1 MPQIVL
7 QKVIADAGV
16 ASRRASEEF
25 ITAGKVKV
33 NNEIVT
39 KLGTRVDPEKDTVE
53 VSGKVLDR
61 SEEKVYFILNKPKGI
76 VSSAS
81 DDRGRETVLDLIDTD
96 KRIVP
101 VGRLDIDTTG
111 LLLLTND
118 GDLVHKLT
126 HPKFENKKEYEA
138 IVQIPQDWDK
148 ETLETVLKKMEKGV
162 KINNNFKTSPAKI
175 NIIDQK
181 SNDRFRIS
189 VTIHEGHKHQ
199 VRQMIDVAGMT
210 SVDLRRVKVGS
221 IELGNLFEGSY
232 RELTN
237 AEVENLKK

>member
-1 MPQIVL
+1 MSQIVL
-7 QKVIADAGV
+7 QKAIADAGI
-16 ASRRASEEF
+16 ASRRASEEL
-25 ITAGKVKV
+25 ISSGKVKV
-33 NNEIVT
+33 NNEVMT
-39 KLGTRVDPEKDTVE
+39 KLGTRVDPEKDTIE
-53 VSGKVLDR
+53 VNGKVLNK

-76 VSSAS
+76 VSSAN
-81 DDRGRETVLDLIDTD
+81 DDRGRETVVDLIDTD

-111 LLLLTND
+111 LIILTND

-138 IVQIPQDWDK
+138 IIQIPQDWD
-148 ETLETVLKKMEKGV
+148 EEVLERVIKKMEKGV
-162 KINNNFKTSPAKI
+162 KIANDFETSESKI
-175 NIIDQK
+175 IIIDKK

-210 SVDLRRVKVGS
+210 VVDLRRVRVGS
-221 IELGNLFEGSY
+221 LGLGTLFEGSY

-237 AEVENLKK
+237 QEVIELKG

>member
-1 MPQIVL
+1 MSNIVL
-7 QKVIADAGV
+7 QKAIADAGI
-16 ASRRASEEF
+16 ASRRASEEL
-25 ITAGKVKV
+25 ISSGKVKV
-33 NNEIVT
+33 NNKVVT
-39 KLGTRVDPEKDTVE
+39 KLGTRVDPEKDSIE
-53 VSGKVLDR
+53 VNGKIIDR
-61 SEEKVYFILNKPKGI
+61 PEQKVYFLLNKPKGI
-76 VSSAS
+76 ICSVQ
-81 DDRGRETVLDLIDTD
+81 DDRGRKTVVDLIETD

-111 LLLLTND
+111 LIILTND

-138 IVQIPQDWDK
+138 IIQIPQDWDK
-148 ETLETVLKKMEKGV
+148 EVLERVIKKMEKGV
-162 KINNNFKTSPAKI
+162 KIANDFETSESKI
-175 NIIDQK
+175 IIIDKK

-210 SVDLRRVKVGS
+210 VVDLRRVRVGS
-221 IELGNLFEGSY
+221 LGLGTLFEGSY

-237 AEVENLKK
+237 QEVIELKG

>member
-1 MPQIVL
+1 MSNIVL
-7 QKVIADAGV
+7 QKAIADAGI
-16 ASRRASEEF
+16 ASRRASEEL
-25 ITAGKVKV
+25 ISSGKVKV
-33 NNEIVT
+33 NNKVVT
-39 KLGTRVDPEKDTVE
+39 KLGTRVDPEKDSIE
-53 VSGKVLDR
+53 VNGKIIDR
-61 SEEKVYFILNKPKGI
+61 PEQKVYFLLNKPKGI
-76 VSSAS
+76 ICSVQ
-81 DDRGRETVLDLIDTD
+81 DDRGRKTVVDLIETD

-111 LLLLTND
+111 LIILTND

-138 IVQIPQDWDK
+138 IIQIPQDWDK
-148 ETLETVLKKMEKGV
+148 EVLERVIKKMEKGV
-162 KINNNFKTSPAKI
+162 KIANDFETSESKI
-175 NIIDQK
+175 IIIDKK

-210 SVDLRRVKVGS
+210 VVDLRRVRVDS
-221 IELGNLFEGSY
+221 LGLGTLFEGSY

-237 AEVENLKK
+237 QEVVELKG